1 MIPVF
6 VVDLGIAIAF
16 FGTLAI
22 VHPIPMLL
30 LTTRAYGAL
39 ALLGGAILVVI
50 GCVLPASESHV
61 ATARS
66 RLDAFIPSYQFNEVH
81 SIRIAAPPERVY
93 RAMREV
99 RAGEI
104 SLFKLL
110 TTIRRFGRPGPES
123 ILNAPDEMPILDVA
137 TKTTFLLLADEPPRE
152 YVSGT
157 IVQAPKGWKRSEIK
171 TPEAFAALE
180 SPGFARAA
188 INFLVEPD
196 GRGGSVL
203 STETRVHATDAA
215 ARRHFA
221 AYWRIIYPGSS
232 TIRWTWLRAVRR
244 RAERT

>member
-1 MIPVF
+1 MIPV
-6 VVDLGIAIAF
+6 VIVDLGIAIAF

-22 VHPIPMLL
+22 VHPIPRLL
-30 LTTRAYGAL
+30 LATRAQGAL
-39 ALLGGAILVVI
+39 ALLGGAMLVVI
-50 GCVLPASESHV
+50 GCLLPASESRV
-61 ATARS
+61 ANPRS
-66 RLDAFIPSYQFNEVH
+66 RLDAFVPSYQFNEVH
-81 SIRIAAPPERVY
+81 RIHIAAPPERVY
-93 RAMREV
+93 RSMREV

-104 SLFKLL
+104 FLFKAL

-137 TKTTFLLLADEPPRE
+137 TQTTFVLLADDPPRE

-157 IVQAPKGWKRSEIK
+157 VVEAPQGWRRSAVK
-171 TPEAFAALE
+171 TPEAFKALDA
-180 SPGFARAA
+180 PGFALAA

-196 GRGGSVL
+196 GHGGTLL

-232 TIRWTWLRAVRR
+232 TLRWTWLRAVRR
-244 RAERT
+244 RAERM

>member
-6 VVDLGIAIAF
+6 IVDLGIAIAF
-16 FGTLAI
+16 FGAI
-22 VHPIPMLL
+22 AIIHPIPKLL
-30 LTTRAYGAL
+30 LATRAQGAL
-39 ALLGGAILVVI
+39 AVLSGALLVVI
-50 GCVLPASESHV
+50 GCVLPVTESRV
-61 ATARS
+61 TNARS
-66 RLDAFIPSYQFNEVH
+66 RLDAFIPAYQFNEVH
-81 SIRIAAPPERVY
+81 SIHIAAPPERVY

-104 SLFKLL
+104 QLFKLL
-110 TTIRRFGRPGPES
+110 TTIRRFGRPGAQS

-137 TKTTFLLLADEPPRE
+137 TKTTFVLLADEPPRE

-157 IVQAPKGWKRSEIK
+157 IVRAPRGWKRSEVK
-171 TPEAFAALE
+171 TLEAFTALD

-196 GRGGSVL
+196 GHGGSLL

-232 TIRWTWLRAVRR
+232 TLRWTWLRAVRR